1 MAVFELIIALLL
13 IGAVLSGVARRFSL
27 PYPALLALTGV
38 ALALTPNV
46 PSVALDPQLALALFV
61 APVLLDS
68 AFDSSPRDLRA
79 NWRLVTSMVLGA
91 VGLTVLAVAVVSR
104 ALVPELSWAAAVTL
118 GAIVAPPDA
127 AAATAVLK
135 QLRPPHR
142 LMVILEGES
151 LFNDASALLI
161 YRMAAA
167 AALTGTFP
175 LVRVVPT
182 LLLVCLGSVLLG
194 AVLVRV
200 IMKLNEMVEDIA
212 TAVIVQFI
220 GTFAVW
226 LLAEALHLS
235 GIITIVV
242 FAIIAGRRSRVRA
255 RVRVASYAVWE
266 VVVYVLNV
274 LAFILVGL
282 QLKPIISHLT
292 AGQFT
297 SYLATAAAVL
307 TAVVLVRLAWVL
319 CHVLFSRWIGAPA
332 QRNGSR
338 WPEATAWRSA
348 VVVGWSG
355 MRGLVTLAAALA
367 LPATFPRRDL
377 ILFVSFAVVLGT
389 LVIQGGT
396 ISLLI
401 RLLGL
406 EDDGAVIREIRLA
419 RQELA
424 GAALAEID
432 DVPMDDGTS
441 LLKRKLEERLQRAK
455 ELNAQPAAPDAAPA
469 AAPKPTASRHSELLA
484 RAQSAERR
492 KLLELR
498 ARGTIGD
505 DAFHR
510 VEEELD
516 WAELNA
522 EGMARTD

>member
-1 MAVFELIIALLL
+1 MAVFELVIALLL

-38 ALALTPNV
+38 ALALTPNT

-61 APVLLDS
+61 APVLLDA

-79 NWRLVTSMVLGA
+79 NWRPVTSMALAA
-91 VGLTVLAVAVVSR
+91 VGLTVIAVAVVSR
-104 ALVPELSWAAAVTL
+104 VVVPDLPWAAAVTL

-127 AAATAVLK
+127 AAATAVMK

-167 AALTGTFP
+167 AALTGTFSF
-175 LVRVVPT
+175 VRVIPT
-182 LLLVCLGSVLLG
+182 LVLVCLGSVLLA

-200 IMKLNEMVEDIA
+200 IVKLNEMVRDIA
-212 TAVIVQFI
+212 TAVILQFI

-242 FAIIAGRRSRVRA
+242 FAIMAARRSRIRA

-292 AGQFT
+292 ARQLR
-297 SYLATAAAVL
+297 SYLATAAAVVA
-307 TAVVLVRLAWVL
+307 AVVLVRLAWVM
-319 CHVLFSRWIGAPA
+319 CHALLGRWIGVPA
-332 QRNGSR
+332 QQSGRR
-338 WPEATAWRSA
+338 WPTATDWRSA

-355 MRGLVTLAAALA
+355 MRGIVTLAAALA
-367 LPATFPRRDL
+367 LPETFPQRGL

-389 LVIQGGT
+389 LVIQGST
-396 ISLLI
+396 ISPLI
-401 RLLGL
+401 RFLGL
-406 EDDGAVIREIRLA
+406 EDDGAVTREIRLA
-419 RQELA
+419 REELA
-424 GAALAEID
+424 RAALAEIG
-432 DVPMDDGTS
+432 DVPVDDGAS
-441 LLKRKLEERLQRAK
+441 LLKRKLEERLERAK
-455 ELNAQPAAPDAAPA
+455 ELNTQTAASDVTNASAPSS
-469 AAPKPTASRHSELLA
+469 APSRYLDLLA
-484 RAQSAERR
+484 RTQRAERQT
-492 KLLELR
+492 LVALR
-498 ARGTIGD
+498 ARGAIGD